1 MAIFANV
8 IDFAINHEVNK
19 GKPLLDDPS
28 TGELSMY
35 GITAPFL
42 YENDPET
49 WEAFQGDVR
58 RLTRLEAIQTYQN
71 YFNKLGLQTVNSD
84 PVAAKFFDMCI
95 NMGSSRATVILQ
107 RSLQN
112 FVPLSFDGILG
123 PHTLQAIN
131 TVTVNVADG
140 ENLLLMQLA
149 GNCTLFYKSIAVGP
163 KAKYLEGWLVRAQD
177 LPVGQK
183 DV

>member
-42 YENDPET
+42 YENNL
-49 WEAFQGDVR
+49 EAWTGFAGDVR
-58 RLTRLEAIQTYQN
+58 RLDRLTAIQTYQN

-84 PVAAKFFDMCI
+84 LVAAKFFDMCI
-95 NMGSSRATVILQ
+95 NMGPLRAGKILQ
-107 RSLQN
+107 KSIQ
-112 FVPLSFDGILG
+112 VYTPISVDGRLG
-123 PHTLQAIN
+123 PITLRAIN
-131 TVTVNVADG
+131 AITSNFPGG
-140 ENLLLMQLA
+140 EGRLLTQLA
-149 GNCTLFYKSIAVGP
+149 ANCAIFYKSIAVGP
-163 KAKYLEGWLVRAQD
+163 KAKYLEGWLARAQD